1 MAKIINNDVKNITY
15 MEVLQDGDPKIRFAL
30 IDGRL
35 FLPMSLHDNKNYKIN
50 GRITPTNV
58 EVYRREIEGPF
69 VPCEWLAQQ
78 FPHMKKNIE
87 QFKKFVQNMVLY
99 EL

>member
-15 MEVLQDGDPKIRFAL
+15 MEVLDGGNPKIRFVL

-35 FLPMSLHDNKNYKIN
+35 FLPISLNDNKNYKILGMIN
-50 GRITPTNV
+50 PTNV

-78 FPHMKKNIE
+78 FPHMVKRIE
-87 QFKKFVQNMVLY
+87 EFKKLVQSMVQY
-99 EL
+99 EP